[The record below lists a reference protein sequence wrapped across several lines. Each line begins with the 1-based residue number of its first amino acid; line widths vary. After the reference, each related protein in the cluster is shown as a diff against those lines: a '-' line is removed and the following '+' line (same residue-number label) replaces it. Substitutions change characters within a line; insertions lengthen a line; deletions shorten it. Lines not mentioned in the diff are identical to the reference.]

1 MSEPEYI
8 HSLIALVGGQ
18 PQVVTFT
25 LDLLLQQNI
34 PISEVIVIHLATM
47 HNPRLERSVQLLKN
61 EFLGDRYSN
70 GQIIRFRNHVL
81 YHNSLPL
88 EEIIDETSAD
98 DVLNTIHDLIIN
110 LKERHCIVH
119 FSISGGRRLMSL
131 LSLSA
136 AVLSF
141 EHEDR
146 MWHIYTPPSVLE
158 RVQEGVLLHVS
169 PEDGV
174 RLIPVSLARLS
185 TNVRSQMTAVHSPE
199 TDLPPSARDI
209 IRTQEIMAEAEEWE
223 RCDHVI
229 RQLTHRQF
237 EVLQA
242 FAHGLHPSEVTAR
255 LSISA
260 PTVSTHTTVLL
271 SLCREAW
278 SIKTRERLDYRF
290 LQLKFAR
297 HLKV

>member
-8 HSLIALVGGQ
+8 HTLLATIGGK

-34 PISEVIVIHLATM
+34 PISEVHVVHPATSHDSRM
-47 HNPRLERSVQLLKN
+47 ERSLQLLKN
-61 EFLGDRYSN
+61 EFPDNRYSN
-70 GQIIRFRNHVL
+70 GQIIHFHNHVL
-81 YHNSLPL
+81 HHNGLPL
-88 EEIIDETSAD
+88 EEITDEASAD
-98 DVLNTIHDLIIN
+98 DVLNTMHALILH

-119 FSISGGRRLMSL
+119 FSISGGRRLMPL
-131 LSLSA
+131 LSLTA
-136 AVLSF
+136 AILSF
-141 EHEDR
+141 EPEDR
-146 MWHIYTPPSVLE
+146 IWHIYTPPPVLK
-158 RVQEGVLLHVS
+158 RVQDGALMHVS
-169 PEDGV
+169 PADAIH
-174 RLIPVSLARLS
+174 LIPVPLARLS
-185 TNVRSQMTAVHSPE
+185 ADVRSQLAATHSPE
-199 TDLPPSARDI
+199 TDHPSAREI

-242 FAHGLHPSEVTAR
+242 FANGLHPTEVAAR

-278 SIKTRERLDYRF
+278 SIKIKERLDYRF
-290 LQLKFAR
+290 LQLKFGK
-297 HLKV
+297 HLKK